1 MYIGFVVATVVRI
14 KIAEKIVSQ
23 KVFRVIVY
31 FGYEFLANFRS
42 VRPFIFPEQGQ
53 AKEVVC
59 VRRAGIKDYGLLEF
73 ADGIILHF
81 SIAIRVAEEHMQR
94 AGVAHGGDDVV
105 KNLGGFLLA
114 FRIF

>member
-42 VRPFIFPEQGQ
+42 IRPFIFPEQRQ
-53 AKEVVC
+53 AEKVVC
-59 VRRAGIKDYGLLEF
+59 VRRAGIKGYGPLEF
-73 ADGIILHF
+73 ADGIVLHF
-81 SIAIRVAEEHMQR
+81 SIAVRMAEEHMQR
-94 AGVAHGGDDVV
+94 ARVAH
-105 KNLGGFLLA
+105 
-114 FRIF
+114 